1 MTGRLTD
8 KVAVITGGGSGLG
21 RASAL
26 RFAAEGAAV
35 AIADLSPAA
44 AEETVALVE
53 KEGGQALGV
62 AMDVADAASVDN
74 AFDAIATRFGRVD
87 VLLNSAGIASRGSV
101 ANAEEADWDRCF
113 AVNVKGTFLSARAAL
128 RHMDPPEGQSAS
140 IINIASVAGLVS
152 VENAAA
158 YCASKGAVISLT
170 RSMANDLAP
179 RRVRVNCIC
188 PGTVFTPLME
198 PLIMA
203 RGAGD
208 YDKGMA
214 MTLAKYPIGRLGAP
228 DDIAN
233 LALFLASE
241 EAAWMTGSII
251 ADDGGMTSR

>member
-1 MTGRLTD
+1 LTARLAD

-53 KEGGQALGV
+53 KEGGQALAV
-62 AMDVADAASVDN
+62 AMDVADAASVDSS
-74 AFDAIATRFGRVD
+74 FDVIAARFGRVD

-113 AVNVKGTFLSARAAL
+113 AVNVKGTYLAARTAL
-128 RHMDPPEGQSAS
+128 RHMDPAEGQSAS

-198 PLIMA
+198 PLILA
-203 RGAGD
+203 RGGGD

-214 MTLAKYPIGRLGAP
+214 MTLEKYPIGRLGHP

-233 LALFLASE
+233 LALFLASA

>member
-1 MTGRLTD
+1 MTGRLAD

-26 RFAAEGAAV
+26 RFSAEGARV
-35 AIADLSPAA
+35 AIADLSLEA
-44 AEETVALVE
+44 AEETVELVE
-53 KEGGQALGV
+53 KDGGQALAV
-62 AMDVADAASVDN
+62 AMDVADAASVDS
-74 AFDAIATRFGRVD
+74 ALDAVAARFGRVD

-101 ANAEEADWDRCF
+101 ANADEADWDRCF
-113 AVNVKGTFLSARAAL
+113 AVNVKGTFLASRAAL
-128 RHMDPPEGQSAS
+128 RHLNPAEGQSGS

-198 PLIMA
+198 PLIVA
-203 RGAGD
+203 RGGGD

-214 MTLAKYPIGRLGAP
+214 MTLEKYPIGRLGNP

>member
-1 MTGRLTD
+1 MTGRLAD

-62 AMDVADAASVDN
+62 AMDVADAASVDS
-74 AFDAIATRFGRVD
+74 AFDVIATRLGRVD

-113 AVNVKGTFLSARAAL
+113 AVNVKGTFLAARAAL
-128 RHMDPPEGQSAS
+128 RHMEPAEGQSGS

-203 RGAGD
+203 RGGGD
-208 YDKGMA
+208 YHKGMA
-214 MTLAKYPIGRLGAP
+214 MTLEKYPIGRLGNP